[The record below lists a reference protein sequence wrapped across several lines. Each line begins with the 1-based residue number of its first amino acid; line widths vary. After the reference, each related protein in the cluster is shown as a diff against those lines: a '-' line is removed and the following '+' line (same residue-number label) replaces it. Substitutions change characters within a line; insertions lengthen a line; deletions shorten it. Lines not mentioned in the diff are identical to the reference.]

1 MTRANTK
8 LGDVFSIKIDDKF
21 KKYIQY
27 IANDLT
33 QLNSDVI
40 KVFKE
45 TYSIKST
52 PDLSEVVKGDIDFY
66 AHTVTKWGIKLGY
79 WEKVGNIPD
88 VGTIDVLFRDTNDY
102 GSKPGEQTKVSNNW
116 YVWKINEQFKQIGK
130 LEGEYQKAEIGV
142 VIPAIN
148 IVHRIRTGEYNFE
161 YPQYK

>member
-66 AHTVTKWGIKLGY
+66 ALSDNFDKFKKEIENKK
-79 WEKVGNIPD
+79 KVY
-88 VGTIDVLFRDTNDY
+88 LKY
-102 GSKPGEQTKVSNNW
+102 
-116 YVWKINEQFKQIGK
+116 IGR
-130 LEGEYQKAEIGV
+130 LYSYF
-142 VIPAIN
+142 N
-148 IVHRIRTGEYNFE
+148 
-161 YPQYK
+161 